1 MVAIVGWI
9 GAMSGLPSLRVEGPG
24 IVRTGDR
31 ILARFGDGV
40 HLVADALAVPGTEL
54 TYEIDGAAP
63 VHLMRPWPPREFR
76 AGVYVADSSGRGAP
90 GLFLHG
96 NQDPVS
102 WDSTVTRHETG
113 AMRWALHDKPT
124 TGTYVIDVHPD
135 HEPTLWGTLR
145 SREPITVVPAAPTT
159 AVPPRTVIVE
169 SASRKRIVDDLVE
182 VSVSWTEATG
192 PALARASRIA
202 GGGEGAVPVV
212 TWGEWEAW
220 GRTHDPAGWQAWS
233 ALEVASRVQDMPA

>member
-9 GAMSGLPSLRVEGPG
+9 GAVSGLPSLRVEGPG
-24 IVRTGDR
+24 TVHVGDR
-31 ILARFGDGV
+31 ILGRFGDGV
-40 HLVADALAVPGTEL
+40 HLVADALATPGTEL
-54 TYEIDGAAP
+54 TYEIEGASTR
-63 VHLMRPWPPREFR
+63 LTRPSPPELQ
-76 AGVYVADSSGRGAP
+76 AGVYIADGSGRGAP

-113 AMRWALHDKPT
+113 AVRWALHDKPA
-124 TGTYVIDVHPD
+124 TGTYVVDVHPD
-135 HEPTLWGTLR
+135 HEVALWGTLR
-145 SREPITVVPAAPTT
+145 SREPVTVVPAAPTA
-159 AVPPRTVIVE
+159 AVPPRTITVD
-169 SASRKRIVDDLVE
+169 SASRKRIADNLVE

-192 PALARASRIA
+192 PALARASRVT